1 MKYTLIALMAFLITG
16 LLNTESHASSSKS
29 YSYYQLAQAGSQSLD
44 AAVQAIKQ
52 KTGGRILSAKT
63 EQQGNQRVY
72 KIKVLLPSGRVQTF
86 TISAQ

>member
-1 MKYTLIALMAFLITG
+1 MKYSLIPLMVFLIAG
-16 LLNTESHASSSKS
+16 LVNTESHASSSNA
-29 YSYYQLAQAGSQSLD
+29 YLYIQIAQAGSQSLD
-44 AAVQAIKQ
+44 AAVQSVKQ

-63 EQQGNQRVY
+63 EQQGKQRVY